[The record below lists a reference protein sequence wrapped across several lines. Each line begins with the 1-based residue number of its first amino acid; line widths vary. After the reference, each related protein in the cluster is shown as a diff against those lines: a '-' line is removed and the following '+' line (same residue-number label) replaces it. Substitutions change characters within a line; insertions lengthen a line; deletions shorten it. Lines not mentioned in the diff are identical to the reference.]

1 MSSYNSWQLLLPH
14 PLNYSFKPPL
24 PFGLQCSQPCKSS
37 SRIQGKKLPSQLLA
51 FVWERGWESVCV
63 SVNVYVSHLVH
74 YFIFS
79 KFYYQKKPAEMCK
92 TTMEIIQVVP
102 STPVILRWK
111 ILRPLLLLL
120 NSLSSQT
127 YFHDVV
133 YPPNDTSVIVII
145 IILIWAEQ
153 HV

>member
-1 MSSYNSWQLLLPH
+1 
-14 PLNYSFKPPL
+14 
-24 PFGLQCSQPCKSS
+24 
-37 SRIQGKKLPSQLLA
+37 
-51 FVWERGWESVCV
+51 
-63 SVNVYVSHLVH
+63 
-74 YFIFS
+74 
-79 KFYYQKKPAEMCK
+79 MCK

-111 ILRPLLLLL
+111 ILRPLLLLF

-127 YFHDVV
+127 YFHDVI